1 MRQTSDLFRKNLKE
15 MAHKKGLSM
24 REVAIKS
31 EMDPSALSK
40 ITTGK
45 NDPSLDTVDRIARGI
60 GVDPCVLLQ
69 AEPSSIEDR
78 LAALE
83 ARVSARPSSLV
94 ERLAAVAQRAHDVD
108 VENVIRLLEDLISH
122 YEPAHK
128 KGTA

>member
-15 MAHKKGLSM
+15 MVHKKGLSM
-24 REVAIKS
+24 REVAIKA

-40 ITTGK
+40 ITTGR
-45 NDPSLDTVDRIARGI
+45 NDPTLDTIDRLAKGI
-60 GVDPCVLLQ
+60 GVEAWKLLQ
-69 AEPSSIEDR
+69 PNEDTLEAR

-83 ARVSARPSSLV
+83 AKVSAKPSNLIEKLV
-94 ERLAAVAQRAHDVD
+94 AVAERAHNED
-108 VENVIRLLEDLISH
+108 VENVIRLLEDLIAH